1 MLSIT
6 EHWQLI
12 EWHVAELW
20 GKHAVQNRG
29 SSTALLLTNMEIY
42 EIGALTVDKFVQL
55 FVINI
60 RTL

>member
-1 MLSIT
+1 
-6 EHWQLI
+6 
-12 EWHVAELW
+12 
-20 GKHAVQNRG
+20 VQNRG